1 VRLDLRA
8 PGASARAAAAAAA
21 LTAPLR
27 GLLGAVAP
35 PLCAA
40 CGATA
45 GGAEPLCLRCR
56 RGLRWLG
63 DDPLTIHGI
72 ACWAPVAYE
81 GPARSLVGALK
92 FRGAASAAT
101 VMAAQI
107 VANAPPPM
115 LRAGCRHLLV
125 PVPIHPRRL
134 RRRGYNQ
141 AELLAQELQDRTG
154 VPVAAVLER
163 SGDARAQVGRGRAAR
178 LTGPPGSVR
187 LLAGQVAPAHVLLVD
202 DVITTGGTLAAC
214 ARYLLARGSLSVRAI
229 AYARTLGR

>member
-1 VRLDLRA
+1 VRL
-8 PGASARAAAAAAA
+8 PTEA
-21 LTAPLR
+21 LAGPLR
-27 GLLGAVAP
+27 TLLGAVAP

-40 CGATA
+40 CGSTA

-63 DDPLTIHGI
+63 DDVLTIHGV

-92 FRGAASAAT
+92 FRGAAGAAG

-107 VANAPPPM
+107 VSNAPAP
-115 LRAGCRHLLV
+115 LFQTHLLV

-141 AELLAQELQDRTG
+141 AELLAHELQERTG
-154 VPVAAVLER
+154 VPAAAVLER
-163 SGDARAQVGRGRAAR
+163 TGDAHAQVGRGRAAR
-178 LTGPPGSVR
+178 LTGPPGTIR
-187 LLAGQVAPAHVLLVD
+187 LGAGELAPAHALLVD